1 MAKLTQED
9 IDNYS
14 KLKLAFSK
22 RKLVDQ
28 SQNDFT
34 ENEVLEN
41 ISILIINEPTP
52 SNTDQLRQT
61 IDLFDTYLRILPIID
76 VELSFDKTTDEI
88 EKLKQEFSSSLENL
102 KRSLKVIE
110 DEILNTTDEVEE
122 FQSDNFFLKFIE
134 GDDPK
139 KWTKTLIND
148 RDPDLNEVQ
157 IDLLTQAWGTAV
169 DKFVQDATTND
180 VTTNPVEPGASIT
193 FASFFRI
200 HKELE
205 ILYSRLADSET
216 VQLA

>member
-134 GDDPK
+134 GDDP
-139 KWTKTLIND
+139 
-148 RDPDLNEVQ
+148 DLNEVQ